1 MSVDAFRKAAEA
13 KDLEAAIDC
22 FTEDAQLHSP
32 VLFRPF
38 EGKPAVKVVLGTALS
53 VFEDFR
59 YTDELRADEAAVLVF
74 RARVG
79 EREVEGIDLLRLAPD
94 GRIADF
100 TVMIRPLQGLT
111 AFSAAMA
118 ANPDLAAAVAQRA

>member
-38 EGKPAVKVVLGTALS
+38 GGKPAIKVVLGTALS
-53 VFEDFR
+53 VLEDFR
-59 YTDELRADEAAVLVF
+59 YTDELRADGAAVLVF

-94 GRIADF
+94 GRIAD
-100 TVMIRPLQGLT
+100 
-111 AFSAAMA
+111 
-118 ANPDLAAAVAQRA
+118 

>member
-13 KDLEAAIDC
+13 KDLDAAMDC
-22 FTEDAQLHSP
+22 FTHDAQLHSP

-38 EGKPAVKVVLGTALS
+38 QGDEAVRVVLGTAMS
-53 VFEDFR
+53 VLGDFR
-59 YTDELRADEAAVLVF
+59 YTDELRSDGAAVLVF

-79 EREVEGIDLLRLAPD
+79 DREVEGIDLLRLAPD
-94 GRIADF
+94 GKIEDF
-100 TVMIRPLQGLT
+100 TVMIRPLQGLN

-118 ANPDLAAAVAQRA
+118 ANPDLTAAVAERA

>member
-1 MSVDAFRKAAEA
+1 MPRSREAAMSVEAFRKAAEA

-59 YTDELRADEAAVLVF
+59 YTDELRSDGAAVLVF

-79 EREVEGIDLLRLAPD
+79 DWEAEGIDLL
-94 GRIADF
+94 
-100 TVMIRPLQGLT
+100 GL
-111 AFSAAMA
+111 SS
-118 ANPDLAAAVAQRA
+118 D